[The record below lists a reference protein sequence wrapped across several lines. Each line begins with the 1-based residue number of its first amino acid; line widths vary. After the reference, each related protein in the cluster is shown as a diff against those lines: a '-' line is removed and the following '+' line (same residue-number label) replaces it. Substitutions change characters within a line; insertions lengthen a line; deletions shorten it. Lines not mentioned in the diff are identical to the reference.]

1 MVLIDLVLS
10 AIASFVAIPGFD
22 ELLPGSDSHLF
33 DGLASAL
40 NTQFVLRLRYSQ
52 PDI

>member
-1 MVLIDLVLS
+1 MLGFRNTS
-10 AIASFVAIPGFD
+10 QASLAR
-22 ELLPGSDSHLF
+22 SDYLF